1 MPAVRNCVTGR
12 WEKSFRLPVST
23 RRKENTMTQMM
34 RTEETGNTTILPK
47 TVPEGAID
55 DYLEQALLAGRPEK
69 GSDWVEQVTL
79 KIPEGWVGDRFTSK
93 SGQELVEVKI
103 PNADR
108 NDKSPWPSFVTDPKR
123 LHKNKFGTGLWMKLP
138 KNAHTTLKRRERVGV
153 DPSGKGIYED
163 RMSSVPNTELKSMTD
178 AARRSSQKDRR
189 PAERRAQQENNPADR
204 HVQQVSEMAAAQQ
217 EDLPDFLREPAR
229 TR

>member
-1 MPAVRNCVTGR
+1 MTIWN
-12 WEKSFRLPVST
+12 RLCW
-23 RRKENTMTQMM
+23 R
-34 RTEETGNTTILPK
+34 
-47 TVPEGAID
+47 EG
-55 DYLEQALLAGRPEK
+55 LKRVLT
-69 GSDWVEQVTL
+69 VEQVTL

-163 RMSSVPNTELKSMTD
+163 RMSSVPNTELKSMAD
-178 AARRSSQKDRR
+178 AARRSSQMDRR
-189 PAERRAQQENNPADR
+189 PAERHSQQENNPADR

>member
-1 MPAVRNCVTGR
+1 
-12 WEKSFRLPVST
+12 
-23 RRKENTMTQMM
+23 MTQMM
-34 RTEETGNTTILPK
+34 RTEETGNTATLPK
-47 TVPEGAID
+47 AVPEGAFD
-55 DYLEQALLAGRPEK
+55 DYLEQALLAGRSDK

-138 KNAHTTLKRRERVGV
+138 KNAHTTLKRRERVGA

-163 RMSSVPNTELKSMTD
+163 RMSSVPNTELKSMAD
-178 AARRSSQKDRR
+178 AARRSSQLDSR
-189 PAERRAQQENNPADR
+189 PAER
-204 HVQQVSEMAAAQQ
+204 HAQQ

-229 TR
+229 KR

>member
-1 MPAVRNCVTGR
+1 M
-12 WEKSFRLPVST
+12 
-23 RRKENTMTQMM
+23 
-34 RTEETGNTTILPK
+34 LPK
-47 TVPEGAID
+47 TVPEGAFD
-55 DYLEQALLAGRPEK
+55 DYLEQALLAGRSEK
-69 GSDWVEQVTL
+69 SSDWVEQVTL

-108 NDKSPWPSFVTDPKR
+108 NNKSPWPSFVTDPKR

-163 RMSSVPNTELKSMTD
+163 RMSSVPNTELKSMAD
-178 AARRSSQKDRR
+178 AARRSSQLDGR
-189 PAERRAQQENNPADR
+189 PAERHAQQENNPADR
-204 HVQQVSEMAAAQQ
+204 HVQQVSEMAAAHSQLDSRPAERHAQQENNPAGRHVQQVSEMAAAHQ